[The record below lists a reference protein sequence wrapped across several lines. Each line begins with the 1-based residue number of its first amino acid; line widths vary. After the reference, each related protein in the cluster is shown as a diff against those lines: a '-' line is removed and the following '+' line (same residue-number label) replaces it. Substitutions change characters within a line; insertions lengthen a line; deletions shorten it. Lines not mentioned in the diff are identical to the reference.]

1 MSEGSVAIW
10 GTPPARHPQRRLV
23 LPPIFPVLTLVVASP
38 GSGSR
43 FGVLGEVSEE
53 DGEISLAEEVAWRG
67 LEDVPRVLPLGQG
80 DGLSNGE
87 LLAEFWSKISYPT
100 TESRSWER
108 KAAAAEP
115 VEVLS
120 GLRARSLSPARS
132 EGLVAGRRPASSSP
146 PGLRMPKPPM
156 RMKAWKGP
164 LPPRRITLPA
174 ILADF
179 VAIAKRGPAALE
191 AVGGHEVPRQPTERS
206 RVPGPKTAIAAVIR
220 PRFEPAEAGSSV
232 GPQAR

>member
-23 LPPIFPVLTLVVASP
+23 LPPIFPVLTPVVASP

-67 LEDVPRVLPLGQG
+67 LEDVPRVLPLGRG
-80 DGLSNGE
+80 DGQSNGE
-87 LLAEFWSKISYPT
+87 LLSDFWSKIGYT
-100 TESRSWER
+100 TAESRSWER
-108 KAAAAEP
+108 KAAAEPAEVP
-115 VEVLS
+115 S
-120 GLRARSLSPARS
+120 GLRARFLSPARS
-132 EGLVAGRRPASSSP
+132 EGPVVSRRLASSSP

-164 LPPRRITLPA
+164 LPPRSITPPA

-179 VAIAKRGPAALE
+179 VVIAKRGPAVHE
-191 AVGGHEVPRQPTERS
+191 AVGGHEVPRQLAVRS
-206 RVPGPKTAIAAVIR
+206 MAPVPAPMTGL
-220 PRFEPAEAGSSV
+220 
-232 GPQAR
+232 